1 MDTFEAKPIRTATR
15 QVPAEWIDYNGHMN
29 VAFYVMAI
37 DKALDEAF
45 DELGMGV
52 ALVDSH
58 RMGPMAL
65 VNQIH
70 YLDELLEGQHYY
82 CEFQILDGDHKRIH
96 LFVTMHHV
104 EKGTVA
110 ATYES
115 LSMNVDLEKTPI
127 DGLPARGTAA
137 RHRPARG
144 AQIATPATAGRCE
157 DRNPQESLT
166 RVDEISGIW
175 QE

>member
-1 MDTFEAKPIRTATR
+1 MDTFDAKPIRTKTK

-29 VAFYVMAI
+29 VAYYVMAI
-37 DKALDEAF
+37 DTALDDAF
-45 DELGMGV
+45 DELGLGI
-52 ALVDSH
+52 ALVKTH

-70 YLDELLEGQHYY
+70 YLDELLEGQHFY
-82 CEFQILDGDHKRIH
+82 CDFQLLDADHKRMH

-115 LSMNVDLEKTPI
+115 LSMNVDLEARRSADYPPEAMARVMALNEAHA
-127 DGLPARGTAA
+127 GLP
-137 RHRPARG
+137 RPPQAG
-144 AQIATPATAGRCE
+144 ASI
-157 DRNPQESLT
+157 
-166 RVDEISGIW
+166 GIRRKS
-175 QE
+175 

>member
-29 VAFYVMAI
+29 VAYYVMAI
-37 DKALDEAF
+37 DKALDDAF

-52 ALVDSH
+52 ALVESH

-115 LSMNVDLEKTPI
+115 LSMNVDLEKRRSTDYPPEVQQRVI
-127 DGLPARGTAA
+127 ALREAHASLPRPPQAGAR
-137 RHRPARG
+137 
-144 AQIATPATAGRCE
+144 I
-157 DRNPQESLT
+157 
-166 RVDEISGIW
+166 GIRRKG
-175 QE
+175 

>member
-15 QVPAEWIDYNGHMN
+15 RVPPEWIDYNGHMN
-29 VAFYVMAI
+29 VAYYVMAI
-37 DKALDEAF
+37 DQALDEAF

-52 ALVDSH
+52 ALVESH

-96 LFVTMHHV
+96 LFVTMYHV

-115 LSMNVDLEKTPI
+115 LSMNVDLEKRRSTDYPPEVQRRVI
-127 DGLPARGTAA
+127 ALREAHASLP
-137 RHRPARG
+137 RPPQAG
-144 AQIATPATAGRCE
+144 ATI
-157 DRNPQESLT
+157 
-166 RVDEISGIW
+166 GIRRKA
-175 QE
+175 